1 MADNTLRSKRSSIWM
16 HFSAVAGKTNR
27 AKCDTCG
34 NEYSYSGGSTS
45 NLALHL
51 RVKHPSL
58 ANDLPCRKKKRTS
71 TPAAANDAAA
81 VASSEPGEPE
91 PQSSTTPE
99 LTDTPRPTCSRVHS
113 NSNQTTLKSFIARP
127 ASVARQKTSH

>member
-1 MADNTLRSKRSSIWM
+1 
-16 HFSAVAGKTNR
+16 
-27 AKCDTCG
+27 
-34 NEYSYSGGSTS
+34 
-45 NLALHL
+45 
-51 RVKHPSL
+51 VKHPSL

-127 ASVARQKTSH
+127 ASVARQKRLTDLLLKMIIVDFQPFSVVEDVGFHEFVSGLDPSFAIPTQRMTHVAA